1 MENFKQTLKLRL
13 KIKNLIIV
21 RMLLSGPAEYRNI
34 AIAYF
39 TKVGV

>member
-1 MENFKQTLKLRL
+1 MLRL
-13 KIKNLIIV
+13 EIKNLIIV
-21 RMLLSGPAEYRNI
+21 RTLLSSPAKYRNI